1 MQITENKTITSFG
14 KWAPMR
20 TILTEGSK
28 VKTESFK
35 TFFNSTGYI
44 PLCLWIIKIQIIYS
58 VSIAT
63 TTLYFGMATCFV
75 MHF

>member
-1 MQITENKTITSFG
+1 MHITENKTNMLFG
-14 KWAPMR
+14 KWASMR
-20 TILTEGSK
+20 TILIEGSK

-35 TFFNSTGYI
+35 TFFNSMGYI
-44 PLCLWIIKIQIIYS
+44 PMCLWIIKIQITYS
-58 VSIAT
+58 LSTAT